1 MVKKFQTLCL
11 MDSASPRHIV
21 TLQVKD
27 IKQKGKNYRVIVD
40 ESPRGKFTFNT
51 EEGCIFAKSSPCNKA
66 EFVCVGRYNC

>member
-1 MVKKFQTLCL
+1 MVNKFQSLCL
-11 MDSASPRHIV
+11 MDSASPRDV
-21 TLQVKD
+21 VKLQVKD
-27 IKQKGKNYRVIVD
+27 MEQNENYRVIVD